1 MPIFITRVELPA
13 ATSKDYQE
21 LEAEMK
27 KAAFKDVKKTAGK
40 RLFVNLA
47 EFNRRGHSL
56 LEVTGAAAKAVRKT
70 GKNYSFTVIRER
82 RPSLH

>member
-1 MPIFITRVELPA
+1 MPIFIARVELPSA
-13 ATSKDYQE
+13 SSKDYLE

-27 KAAFKDVKKTAGK
+27 KNAFKDIKKATGK
-40 RLFVNLA
+40 KPFINPA
-47 EFNRRGHSL
+47 EFNRQGDSL

-82 RPSLH
+82 KISMH

>member
-1 MPIFITRVELPA
+1 MPIFITRVELPSA
-13 ATSKDYQE
+13 SSKDYQE

-27 KAAFKDVKKTAGK
+27 KNSFKDVKKTIGNK
-40 RLFVNLA
+40 LFVNLA

-70 GKNYSFTVIRER
+70 GKNYSFTVMRER
-82 RPSLH
+82 KTSIH

>member
-1 MPIFITRVELPA
+1 MPIFITRVELPS
-13 ATSKDYQE
+13 ATPKDYQE

-27 KAAFKDVKKTAGK
+27 KAAFKDVKKTSGK
-40 RLFVNLA
+40 KSFINPA
-47 EFNRRGHSL
+47 EFNRQGNSL

-82 RPSLH
+82 KISMH

>member
-1 MPIFITRVELPA
+1 MPIFITRVELPSA
-13 ATSKDYQE
+13 SSKDRQE

-27 KAAFKDVKKTAGK
+27 KNEFKDVQKTTGKK
-40 RLFVNLA
+40 LFVNLA
-47 EFNRRGHSL
+47 EFNRRGRSL

-82 RPSLH
+82 KINMH